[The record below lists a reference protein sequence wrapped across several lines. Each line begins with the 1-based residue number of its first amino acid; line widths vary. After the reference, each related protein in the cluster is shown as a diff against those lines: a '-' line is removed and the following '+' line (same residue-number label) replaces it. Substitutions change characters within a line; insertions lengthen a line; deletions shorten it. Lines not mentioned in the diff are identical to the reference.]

1 MILFQLALA
10 RLSFRNGC
18 CATCMGW
25 SKTRVLVWKDCQ
37 FRGWDIFLEGWLSDS
52 IRNFT
57 ITLVKFDQWSN
68 TGYSAG
74 WLLVSKLFPSIQNKY
89 AKHQAGDPSM
99 FAASMVAVF
108 GWCCWNGKFRCNLL
122 VSCGILVLYWFCQRV
137 LFPIFG
143 ASPECSHPLG
153 PRGFSVVPP
162 VWWRSRHW
170 SWWWISHLNLTLPY
184 LTYGYPMAIL
194 WLSDLD
200 AVAAGPKAGPWPRK
214 RCAHRRRVDLAP
226 GRPSEPQV
234 IAGMQMDVNNP
245 LKMYL

>member
-68 TGYSAG
+68 TGYSVTDCWCQNYSHPLKTSMQSIKLG
-74 WLLVSKLFPSIQNKY
+74 IRPCLQLPWLLFL
-89 AKHQAGDPSM
+89 D
-99 FAASMVAVF
+99 VAVEMESF
-108 GWCCWNGKFRCNLL
+108 GAIRWYHV
-122 VSCGILVLYWFCQRV
+122 VSWFCQRV

-143 ASPECSHPLG
+143 ASQHPLNVLTVWVLDDSQWYHQSG
-153 PRGFSVVPP
+153 GDLVIGLDGGFP
-162 VWWRSRHW
+162 
-170 SWWWISHLNLTLPY
+170 ILTLLNLT
-184 LTYGYPMAIL
+184 
-194 WLSDLD
+194 
-200 AVAAGPKAGPWPRK
+200 
-214 RCAHRRRVDLAP
+214 
-226 GRPSEPQV
+226 
-234 IAGMQMDVNNP
+234 
-245 LKMYL
+245 